1 MGMVNTSYFMNCKDC
16 DNCSANSFGH
26 FCGKHIHNI
35 DNPEVDGCTWGD
47 KKEDGERREGE

>member
-1 MGMVNTSYFMNCKDC
+1 MPNTMYFMNCKDC
-16 DNCSANSFGH
+16 DNCQKSSFGH
-26 FCGKHIHNI
+26 YCDKHFQDI